1 MEREPVPAPDPADP
15 PPDTPRPPARAYY
28 SLIDALEALEHQHP
42 TCRQNRKETAAAFLD
57 PDDCR
62 RVIVVTRSVN
72 CLRLEM
78 NLRGCLLVDVGR
90 PPEELPHGLSV
101 EGLGWGTGS

>member
-1 MEREPVPAPDPADP
+1 MEREPVPAPDPDP
-15 PPDTPRPPARAYY
+15 GSPPADTPQPPARAYY
-28 SLIDALEALEHQHP
+28 HLADALEAVEHGHR
-42 TCRQNRKETAAAFLD
+42 TCRRNLYELALAFED
-57 PDDCR
+57 EADRR
-62 RVIVVTRSVN
+62 RVIAITDSVN

-101 EGLGWGTGS
+101 EGLGW